1 MGVEEIGNR
10 EREGNRLHR
19 IHTHR
24 RERTGVDQRVE
35 DDGGDGWS
43 VLGARWG
50 VKLLAAMMAVREV
63 G

>member
-24 RERTGVDQRVE
+24 RERTGVDQRVD

-43 VLGARWG
+43 VLGAGWG
-50 VKLLAAMMAVREV
+50 VVL
-63 G
+63 